1 MPRVRAVAAT
11 IMVRGG
17 DIEVRGEDI
26 EVGGIEVLAVAE
38 EFTCEVLIT

>member
-17 DIEVRGEDI
+17 DIEARDIEVKDI
-26 EVGGIEVLAVAE
+26 EVGGIEVAE
-38 EFTCEVLIT
+38 EFTCEALIT

>member
-17 DIEVRGEDI
+17 GIEVRGI
-26 EVGGIEVLAVAE
+26 EVGGIEVLAVGE
-38 EFTCEVLIT
+38 EFTCDNRMHT